1 MADTYAEPDRI
12 HIDPSASNWKAFKD
26 LPRDTPINMLNL
38 LLFREFAEYPEGH
51 QHHGKGWS
59 GKRAYQEYGT
69 TSHPVL
75 SRVGGYVVWRG
86 DFETM
91 VTGPEVRVWHEAF
104 IAHYPSAGAFL
115 EMVTDPDY
123 QIAVQNR
130 TAALIDSRLI
140 RFAPGEPGEGFG

>member
-1 MADTYAEPDRI
+1 MADPFVEPERV
-12 HIDPSASNWKAFKD
+12 HIDPTPANWKAFKD

-38 LLFREFAEYPEGH
+38 LLFRELAEYPEGH
-51 QHHGKGWS
+51 QHHGNGWS

-69 TSHPVL
+69 TSHPIY
-75 SRVGGYVVWRG
+75 SRVGASILWRG
-86 DFETM
+86 TFETM
-91 VTGPEVRVWHEAF
+91 VTGPEVRQWHEGF
-104 IAHYPSAGAFL
+104 IAHYPNSAAFL

-140 RFAPGEPGEGFG
+140 RFAPDELGDGFG